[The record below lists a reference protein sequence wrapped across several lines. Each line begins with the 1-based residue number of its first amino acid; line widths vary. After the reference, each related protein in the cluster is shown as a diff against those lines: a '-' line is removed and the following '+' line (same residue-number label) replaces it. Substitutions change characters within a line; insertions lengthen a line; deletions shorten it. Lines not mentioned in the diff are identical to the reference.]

1 MCRPLNLTKLTDVRR
16 PFPGRESKEADQG
29 LFRTFNLGIILGVA
43 LAASITYFYPLV
55 DQHRERSLIAVHA
68 NGGNSESFHIRLP
81 DDRIMAGISG
91 RQQST
96 PPGLGWPE
104 IEFLQNIQTE
114 LFMIRNENGV
124 VVGTASRMSGKSE
137 QHGPFVEW
145 AMHLPARGTMYVSME
160 PTPSPDGFRE
170 GSLTSGTREFLTLN
184 GVVLERFI
192 KDDIGPNPDGA
203 GRIELA
209 AALIGPA
216 EEVE

>member
-1 MCRPLNLTKLTDVRR
+1 MSGDFFSVANQKRQ
-16 PFPGRESKEADQG
+16 DQG
-29 LFRTFNLGIILGVA
+29 LFKTFNLGIVLGIA
-43 LAASITYFYPLV
+43 LAASIAYFYPVV
-55 DQHRERSLIAVHA
+55 DQYREQSLIAVHA

-81 DDRIMAGISG
+81 EDRIMAGVSG
-91 RQQST
+91 QKATT
-96 PPGLGWPE
+96 PPGLVWPD

-137 QHGPFVEW
+137 QHGSFVEW
-145 AMHLPARGTMYVSME
+145 AMHLPARGTMYVSMAA
-160 PTPSPDGFRE
+160 TPSPDGFRE
-170 GSLTSGTREFLTLN
+170 GTLMAGTREFLTLS

-209 AALIGPA
+209 AALVGPA
-216 EEVE
+216 EELE

>member
-1 MCRPLNLTKLTDVRR
+1 MSGGH
-16 PFPGRESKEADQG
+16 FPVANQKRQDQG
-29 LFRTFNLGIILGVA
+29 LFKTFNLGIVLGIA
-43 LAASITYFYPLV
+43 LAASIAYFYPVV
-55 DQHRERSLIAVHA
+55 DQYREQSLIAVHA

-81 DDRIMAGISG
+81 EDRIMAGVAG
-91 RQQST
+91 QQRST
-96 PPGLGWPE
+96 PPGLVWPD

-145 AMHLPARGTMYVSME
+145 AMHLPARGTMYVSMAAI
-160 PTPSPDGFRE
+160 PSPDGFRE

-209 AALIGPA
+209 AALVGPA
-216 EEVE
+216 EELE